1 MNKQETALVKQA
13 MKALEA
19 EISGSYGLGYP
30 TARKANKGLLDALS
44 QTGATLALINFL
56 PGKPVH
62 PVMGFGGALQAEGP
76 LSLSEEWQQ
85 GLWALCHKASKGK
98 GIVMARIDSGAR
110 DRVVKL
116 ASLYKRCQ
124 MILNGEVEL
133 GLIDGGHIQGYLK
146 AEWPT
151 NNA

>member
-44 QTGATLALINFL
+44 QTGATWALINFL
-56 PGKPVH
+56 PGRTVH
-62 PVMGFGGALQAEGP
+62 PVMGFGDALLTEGS
-76 LSLSEEWQQ
+76 LTLSEEWQQ
-85 GLWALCHKASKGK
+85 GLWAMCHRASKGK

-116 ASLYKRCQ
+116 AALYNTCQ
-124 MILNGEVEL
+124 MALSGVIEL
-133 GLIDGGHIQGYLK
+133 ESRDLERVQGYLK
-146 AEWPT
+146 AEWPA
-151 NNA
+151 NN

>member
-13 MKALEA
+13 MKAMEA

-30 TARKANKGLLDALS
+30 TARKANRGLLDALS
-44 QTGATLALINFL
+44 HTGTTWALIDWNN
-56 PGKPVH
+56 GKQVH
-62 PVMGFGGALQAEGP
+62 PVMGFGADYTPRAMEAD
-76 LSLSEEWQQ
+76 WQQ
-85 GLWALCHKASKGK
+85 GLWELCHKASKGK

-124 MILNGEVEL
+124 MILAGEAEL
-133 GLIDGGHIQGYLK
+133 GLIDGDHIQGYLK